1 MSLHVHISSLVVR
14 SYFIHLTISCFNLC
28 FCTENKRKVEMIEHL
43 KRRGYAS
50 DPVKA
55 WKQSIS
61 EREEEEEEEGS
72 DEESSSAN
80 DQADYNYLLSMQLWS
95 LTREK
100 KDELLKNKDKKV
112 GRSCALLSTHSC
124 IEN

>member
-1 MSLHVHISSLVVR
+1 MCISSLVMK
-14 SYFIHLTISCFNLC
+14 SYFNHLTISCSNLY
-28 FCTENKRKVEMIEHL
+28 FCTENKRKVEMIEQL
-43 KRRGYAS
+43 KRHGYAS

-55 WKQSIS
+55 WKRSIS
-61 EREEEEEEEGS
+61 EREDEEEEEGS

-100 KDELLKNKDKKV
+100 KEELLKNRDKKV
-112 GRSCALLSTHSC
+112 GRSCVL
-124 IEN
+124 

>member
-1 MSLHVHISSLVVR
+1 MCISSL
-14 SYFIHLTISCFNLC
+14 SHEELCCFNLC

-43 KRRGYAS
+43 KHRGYAS

-55 WKQSIS
+55 WKRSIS
-61 EREEEEEEEGS
+61 EREDEEEEEGS

-100 KDELLKNKDKKV
+100 KEELLKNRDKKV
-112 GRSCALLSTHSC
+112 GEILCAMKYTKLH
-124 IEN
+124 

>member
-1 MSLHVHISSLVVR
+1 MEI
-14 SYFIHLTISCFNLC
+14 
-28 FCTENKRKVEMIEHL
+28 IEQL
-43 KRRGYAS
+43 KSRGYAS

-61 EREEEEEEEGS
+61 EREEEEEEGS

-100 KDELLKNKDKKV
+100 KDELLKNREKKV
-112 GRSCALLSTHSC
+112 GEMR
-124 IEN
+124 I

>member
-1 MSLHVHISSLVVR
+1 
-14 SYFIHLTISCFNLC
+14 
-28 FCTENKRKVEMIEHL
+28 MIEQL

-72 DEESSSAN
+72 DEESSSTS

-100 KDELLKNKDKKV
+100 KDELLKNRDKKV
-112 GRSCALLSTHSC
+112 GEIPCALKYTQLYWGEIPCAMKYTQLHWGEIPC
-124 IEN
+124 AMKYTQLH

>member
-1 MSLHVHISSLVVR
+1 
-14 SYFIHLTISCFNLC
+14 
-28 FCTENKRKVEMIEHL
+28 MIEQL

-61 EREEEEEEEGS
+61 EREEEEEEGS
-72 DEESSSAN
+72 DEETSSSN
-80 DQADYNYLLSMQLWS
+80 DQADYNYLLSVQLWS

-112 GRSCALLSTHSC
+112 GGNPVCCEVHTVALGTRMCVPGVVRLITDLPPFRQRS
-124 IEN
+124 